1 MDSIHDD
8 IAEFALL
15 LTRLKERT
23 DRSYAALARRLD
35 LHASTLHRYCSG
47 EAVPQDFAVIER
59 FAVLC
64 GASPEE
70 RSELHR
76 RWIMAYAARQR
87 SRPSG
92 TRQARA
98 PRITTDAAASL
109 GPAGAAPANSGRS
122 AVEAPGVIPPTDRSP
137 EPSAP
142 PRPPLPGGRDRR
154 RPVRATA
161 LAASLVAALLG
172 LTSSAAGT
180 PSGPATRGGG
190 LKPNQADAGAAPVVA
205 PLTWTADFHTRGLN
219 GCGEDYVVA
228 KGPRQVPPPPNLG
241 DVAAWV
247 TSQRAVHAG
256 TADVQ
261 IMVQGRGSAA
271 VVLDALYVRVV
282 DRAAPAADRGVV
294 YSLSDGCGAG
304 ILPRCLSVDLDAHR
318 PRARSMPGD
327 DGTGTRVP
335 AIDFPYRVSLQKP
348 EVLVVTALNRTCTCD
363 WYLDLAWSSQGRT
376 GTVRVDD
383 HGRPF
388 RSTSI
393 KGLEGYRYDRISHQP
408 GRWVPIPAVNMA
420 AGGG

>member
-15 LTRLKERT
+15 LTRLKART

-76 RWIMAYAARQR
+76 RWIMAYATRQR

-92 TRQARA
+92 TRQTRA
-98 PRITTDAAASL
+98 PQVTTDPAASL

-122 AVEAPGVIPPTDRSP
+122 AVEAPGVIPPTGRSP

-142 PRPPLPGGRDRR
+142 PRPRVPGGRDRR

-180 PSGPATRGGG
+180 PSGSVTRGD

-219 GCGEDYVVA
+219 GCGEDYVVD
-228 KGPRQVPPPPNLG
+228 KGSRQVPPPPNLG
-241 DVAAWV
+241 DVEAWV

-282 DRAAPAADRGVV
+282 DRAAPAVDRGVV

-304 ILPRCLSVDLDAHR
+304 ILPRYFAVDLDAHR

-327 DGTGTRVP
+327 DGAGTRIP

-348 EVLVVTALNRTCTCD
+348 EVLVVTTLNRTCTCD

-383 HGRPF
+383 NGRPF

-393 KGLEGYRYDRISHQP
+393 TGLEGYRYDRISHQP
-408 GRWVPIPAVNMA
+408 GRWVPIPAANMA
-420 AGGG
+420 ADGG